1 MINLTFEKYQNLMR
15 FASKLNIQSA
25 ADLLAF
31 KKRMKAKNNQDLYL
45 ALYYAA
51 LQVVRSAPQWN

>member
-1 MINLTFEKYQNLMR
+1 MTFEKYQNLMR

-31 KKRMKAKNNQDLYL
+31 KKRMKVKNNQELYL
-45 ALYYAA
+45 ALYHAA
-51 LQVVRSAPQWN
+51 LQVVRSAPQRN

>member
-1 MINLTFEKYQNLMR
+1 MTFEKYQNLMR

-31 KKRMKAKNNQDLYL
+31 KKRMKVKNNQELYL
-45 ALYYAA
+45 ALYHAA
-51 LQVVRSAPQWN
+51 LQVVRSAPQ